1 MTDNHQEQ
9 PENNHHTEEERKIP
23 AKRILYLRADTE
35 TPEDKVFADNVHKQ
49 IEESMDMLRY
59 VGPGISVFG
68 SARFTEDH
76 PFYKDAVEFGR
87 RIAKMNFT
95 TITGGGPG
103 VMEAANRGAF
113 EEGGRSVGLN
123 IVLPHE
129 QHENPYLTDSFT
141 FDFFFVRKVM
151 LVKYS
156 YAFIIMPG
164 GFGTMDE
171 FYETLTLVQ
180 TQTIEQFPIVL
191 FGKEYYSEII
201 DSMEKMAKDKTIS
214 PYDLDLVL
222 ITDSHDEAMEHIKK
236 YINQNYI
243 IVQKRKKND
252 WWKIDN
258 NKRREKKN

>member
-1 MTDNHQEQ
+1 ME
-9 PENNHHTEEERKIP
+9 ENKNKTAEKIP
-23 AKRILYLRADTE
+23 AKRILYLNADTDS
-35 TPEDKVFADNVHKQ
+35 PEDKLFADKVKQ
-49 IEESMDMLRY
+49 QILESMEVLRY
-59 VGPGISVFG
+59 IGPGISVFG
-68 SARFTEDH
+68 SARFEEKN
-76 PFYKDAVEFGR
+76 PYYQQAMEFGR
-87 RIAKMNFT
+87 RIASMNFT

-103 VMEAANRGAF
+103 IMEAANRGAF
-113 EEGGRSVGLN
+113 ESGGRSVGLN

-180 TQTIEQFPIVL
+180 TKTIEQFPIVL

-201 DSMEKMAKDKTIS
+201 ESMEKMAEDATIS

-222 ITDSHDEAMEHIKK
+222 ITDSHDEAMKHIKK

-243 IVQKRKKND
+243 IVEKRKKNN
-252 WWKIDN
+252 WWELDNDGKKAKRNID
-258 NKRREKKN
+258 

>member
-1 MTDNHQEQ
+1 MEELKH
-9 PENNHHTEEERKIP
+9 PEEEERIIP
-23 AKRILYLRADTE
+23 AKRILYLNADTE
-35 TPEDKVFADNVHKQ
+35 TPEDRVFADSVHKQ
-49 IEESMDMLRY
+49 IVESMDMLRY

-76 PFYKDAVEFGR
+76 LYYQDAVEFGK
-87 RIAKMNFT
+87 RIAEMNFT

-103 VMEAANRGAF
+103 IMEAANRGAF
-113 EEGGRSVGLN
+113 EDGGRSVGLN

-129 QHENPYLTDSFT
+129 QHENPYLTESFT

-180 TQTIEQFPIVL
+180 TNSIEQFPIVL
-191 FGKEYYSEII
+191 FGKDYYEEII
-201 DSMEKMAKDKTIS
+201 DSMEKMVEDKTIS

-236 YINQNYI
+236 YINHNYI
-243 IVQKRKKND
+243 IVQKRKKGK
-252 WWKIDN
+252 WWHADDDGRRA
-258 NKRREKKN
+258 KRK

>member
-1 MTDNHQEQ
+1 ME
-9 PENNHHTEEERKIP
+9 ERISEEERKIP
-23 AKRILYLRADTE
+23 AKRILYLNAATE
-35 TPEDKVFADNVHKQ
+35 SPEDELFAQRVKEQ
-49 IEESMDMLRY
+49 IVESMEVLRY

-68 SARFTEDH
+68 SARFDDTH
-76 PFYKDAVEFGR
+76 QFYTDAVEFGK

-103 VMEAANRGAF
+103 IMEAANRGAF
-113 EEGGRSVGLN
+113 ESGGRSVGLN

-129 QHENPYLTDSFT
+129 QHINPYLTDTYT

-171 FYETLTLVQ
+171 FFETLTLVQ
-180 TQTIEQFPIVL
+180 TKTIEQFPIVL
-191 FGKEYYSEII
+191 FGKDYYKEIV
-201 DSMEKMAKDKTIS
+201 DTMESMAEDKTIS

-243 IVQKRKKND
+243 IVQNRKKGKWWNLDTNKRKE
-252 WWKIDN
+252 
-258 NKRREKKN
+258 KRN